1 MSTVATISQNVMNY
15 GFDSNT
21 WLDRCYDW
29 VREGIEDI
37 VRHVD
42 IPECFMQASAT
53 VTITG
58 DSTTDAAACQA
69 IGLAVGDIGRLVRIE
84 NVYNLTADAQLT
96 VGDRS
101 RVLAILANAEY
112 ASPVLYSWTSNV
124 ESSGIGSW
132 AALSIAPIP
141 ITSVVLSC
149 GLFYTPQPRLDS
161 LLEADYPSL
170 VGTGEWWFATTY
182 ERQLEAYA
190 LYRAFQTQDDTPMA
204 NYWYEEY
211 LKGRKELAH
220 QYTQSARQTPR
231 QVPGTWSYPPLT

>member
-42 IPECFMQASAT
+42 IPECFVQAPST

-58 DSTTDAAACQA
+58 NSTTDAAACQT
-69 IGLAVGDIGRLVRIE
+69 IGLGVGDVGKLVRVE

-112 ASPVLYSWTSNV
+112 ASPTLYSWTSNS
-124 ESSGIGSW
+124 EEAGIGAW
-132 AALSIAPIP
+132 YALSIAPIP
-141 ITSVVLSC
+141 ITSIVLSS
-149 GLFYTPQPRLDS
+149 GVFFTPQPVADS
-161 LLEADYPSL
+161 TTEESMPGFSPA
-170 VGTGEWWFATTY
+170 EWVFAGRY

-190 LYRAFQTQDDTPMA
+190 LYRAFQTQDDAPMA
-204 NYWYEEY
+204 NYWYDEY

-220 QYTQSARQTPR
+220 QYTQSAKQTPR

>member
-42 IPECFMQASAT
+42 IPECFQQVSSA

-58 DSTTDAAACQA
+58 NTTTDAAACQA
-69 IGLAVGDIGRLVRIE
+69 ISLPIGDVGRLVRIE
-84 NVYNLTADAQLT
+84 NVYNLTNDGQLQ
-96 VGDRS
+96 VGNRS
-101 RVLAILANAEY
+101 RILATIANLEY
-112 ASPVLYSWTSNV
+112 GAPEFYSWTSNV
-124 ESSGIGSW
+124 ENSGGGTW
-132 AALSIAPIP
+132 AALSIAPMP
-141 ITSVVLSC
+141 IDSIVLST
-149 GLFYTPQPRLDS
+149 GLFYTPQPVDDTYT
-161 LLEADYPSL
+161 EADHPLL
-170 VGTGEWWFATTY
+170 VGTGEWWLTTTY

-190 LYRAFQTQDDTPMA
+190 LYRAFQTQDDMPMA
-204 NYWYEEY
+204 NYWYDEY

-231 QVPGTWSYPPLT
+231 QVPGTWSYPPLA